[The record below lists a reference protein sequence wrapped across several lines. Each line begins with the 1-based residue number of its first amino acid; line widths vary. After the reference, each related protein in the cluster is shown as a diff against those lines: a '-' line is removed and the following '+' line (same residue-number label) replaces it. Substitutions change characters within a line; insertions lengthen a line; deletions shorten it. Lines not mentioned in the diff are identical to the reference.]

1 MRGGQTWLLLLMVL
15 VDRCQA
21 VPPVISGFP
30 SVYRVIAGDEV
41 GIDCSTYTTDGVPP
55 TTTYSWRSGAYRQD
69 GPVLGRVVQR
79 GMDSETYNCTASNT
93 QGEATASV
101 FVDILYGPWP
111 PPRGSSERM
120 MEFSNFG
127 EDGRGGF
134 TPGNPNVTSFVWTG
148 PQNFT
153 SNGSILYI
161 QNITR
166 SQRGTYTLTASNFLQ
181 PTNKPP
187 VWAETYYYV
196 HLDVYYPPNISG
208 LQRSILLEN
217 VLNLNCSNYTTPGN
231 PDFENTFMW
240 SDEDGNNITGPIL
253 TLNSSFIGT
262 RTKLRY
268 TCYVSNLIG
277 SDTAYVD
284 VILVYSI

>member
-101 FVDILYGPWP
+101 FVDILY
-111 PPRGSSERM
+111 
-120 MEFSNFG
+120 
-127 EDGRGGF
+127 
-134 TPGNPNVTSFVWTG
+134 
-148 PQNFT
+148 
-153 SNGSILYI
+153 
-161 QNITR
+161 
-166 SQRGTYTLTASNFLQ
+166 
-181 PTNKPP
+181 
-187 VWAETYYYV
+187 
-196 HLDVYYPPNISG
+196 PPNISG

-284 VILVYSI
+284 VILVYTTQRNPNNAAFGKRSDEKSSAKSIHLGEDKKALIAVRHMRNRKCFRL